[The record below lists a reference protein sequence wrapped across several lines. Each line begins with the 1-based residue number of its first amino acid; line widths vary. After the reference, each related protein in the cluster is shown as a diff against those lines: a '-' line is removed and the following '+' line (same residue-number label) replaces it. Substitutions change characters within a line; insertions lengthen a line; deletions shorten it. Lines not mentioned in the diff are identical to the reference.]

1 MKEKTKL
8 YGAYGSNMNT
18 EQMAHRCPKAK
29 IVGKGTLEDYKLTFR
44 GRFKG
49 VANVES
55 CEKESVPIV
64 LWEITDGCEY
74 ALDVYEGYPSLY
86 IKKEVEVKIGDKIQK
101 VMIYVMK
108 DRYTDMPA
116 TPTDYYFNVIRRGYI
131 DNKIDLTKINEA
143 YKQCLIELKERK

>member
-1 MKEKTKL
+1 MKEKTKF
-8 YGAYGSNMNT
+8 YGAYGSNMNI

-29 IVGKGTLEDYKLTFR
+29 IVGKGILDNYKLTFR

-49 VANVES
+49 VANVEP

-86 IKKEVEVKIGDKIQK
+86 IKQEVEVKVGDKVKK

-108 DRYTDMPA
+108 DKYTDMPA
-116 TPTDYYFNVIRRGYI
+116 VPTDYYFNVIRRGYI
-131 DNKIDLTKINEA
+131 DNKIDLKKLNAA
-143 YKQCLIELKERK
+143 YQQCLTELKEMK

>member
-8 YGAYGSNMNT
+8 YGAYGSNMNI

-29 IVGKGTLEDYKLTFR
+29 IIGKGTLEDYKLTFR

-49 VANVES
+49 VANVEA
-55 CEKESVPIV
+55 CENNSVPIV

-86 IKKEVEVKIGDKIQK
+86 IKNEVEVKVGDKVQK

-108 DRYTDMPA
+108 DKYIDMPA
-116 TPTDYYFNVIRRGYI
+116 APTDYYFNVIRRGYI
-131 DNKIDLTKINEA
+131 DNKIDLTKLNEA
-143 YKQCLIELKERK
+143 YQQCLIELKERK